1 MGDQVLVF
9 VEENHRAA
17 AADHIIP
24 LHKYSKTKSLE
35 EDHHHPDHQQVLQH
49 HLQIGK
55 ETVEQ
60 INVSKDDQEAWLPI
74 TECRTGNT
82 YSVTF
87 HILCS
92 GFGMQALLL
101 PVAFATLGWAWGIIC
116 WSLAF
121 VWQLYTIW
129 LLTRLHESLHGIRY
143 SRYLHL
149 SIAAFGTKLGKLLAI
164 FPTLYLSGGTCVML
178 IITGGGTM
186 ELLFKTVCDSG
197 STCHAKSLSGA
208 EWFLV
213 FTCIA
218 ILIAQLPN
226 LNSMAPVSLIGA
238 ITAILYSALIWVL
251 SITKG
256 RPAGG
261 VSYSPS
267 ETVKMN
273 SNLMGKISSILNA
286 LGIIALAFRGHNV
299 ILEIQGTLPSS
310 PKHPSL
316 KPMCKGVTISYIL
329 IATSQFP
336 LAIAGFWAY
345 GNKIPYNG
353 LGLLTAFSQF
363 HGYNNSKFMMGFI
376 YLLVLVNCLCA
387 FQIYAMPIF
396 DNLEFRYT
404 TKKKQRCPRWVRT
417 GIRLFFGGLAFFV
430 AVAFPFLGSL
440 GPLIGGIALPLTLAY
455 PCFMW
460 LSMKKPRSNSILW
473 CICLG
478 LGCLGIVFSVLLV
491 VAAAWTL
498 SYKGLNANFFKP

>member
-1 MGDQVLVF
+1 
-9 VEENHRAA
+9 
-17 AADHIIP
+17 
-24 LHKYSKTKSLE
+24 
-35 EDHHHPDHQQVLQH
+35 
-49 HLQIGK
+49 
-55 ETVEQ
+55 
-60 INVSKDDQEAWLPI
+60 
-74 TECRTGNT
+74 
-82 YSVTF
+82 
-87 HILCS
+87 
-92 GFGMQALLL
+92 MQALLL

-143 SRYLHL
+143 SRYLHH

-267 ETVKMN
+267 ETVTMN

-286 LGIIALAFRGHNV
+286 LGICSCLQRSQCHTRDTGNIAFESKTSIPQAYVQRSDN
-299 ILEIQGTLPSS
+299 ILYTNRHEP
-310 PKHPSL
+310 
-316 KPMCKGVTISYIL
+316 
-329 IATSQFP
+329 
-336 LAIAGFWAY
+336 
-345 GNKIPYNG
+345 IPPRNRWI
-353 LGLLTAFSQF
+353 LGLW
-363 HGYNNSKFMMGFI
+363 
-376 YLLVLVNCLCA
+376 
-387 FQIYAMPIF
+387 
-396 DNLEFRYT
+396 
-404 TKKKQRCPRWVRT
+404 KQD
-417 GIRLFFGGLAFFV
+417 
-430 AVAFPFLGSL
+430 
-440 GPLIGGIALPLTLAY
+440 TL
-455 PCFMW
+455 
-460 LSMKKPRSNSILW
+460 
-473 CICLG
+473 
-478 LGCLGIVFSVLLV
+478 
-491 VAAAWTL
+491 
-498 SYKGLNANFFKP
+498 